1 MVTFTETLR
10 ADYRAQL
17 FEEVPSYLDF
27 ARTMILP
34 EGKSRGRS
42 MIMSDDSAQ
51 PNHPAQ
57 LCILAALDEGFQELD
72 IAKPVRD
79 GGTQVSLVPMFRRA
93 IKERQR
99 SLLCYPTMD
108 SSKDIWSTK
117 IQPTLDAYGGQE
129 ILQGGGSKG
138 GAARLVKLPDG
149 GEFML
154 RSAGG
159 RGQSGQAAVH
169 GDAIMLDE
177 LDDWEDE
184 ETILNMIKRVADS
197 PSMLVILIS
206 TVKSDTDSKILKRI
220 KLGTDSHLE
229 FPCVHCG
236 AFQRLLWSQM
246 NIVKATY
253 RCLHCPAEWSEA
265 DRRRSLRSWKRVDK
279 NPAAIALRKFSF
291 AWENLCSPLVT
302 MHSEIHGNAALPGYL
317 AALHQVEVLGDHSQ
331 MRSFTRDRLCAIYTA
346 DTQDEDGTNVVIDR
360 KYLSDRSMAHGWAVP
375 VVDLHPEKL
384 WSRYVTEVPT
394 EADQV
399 MVAVDVQGNRLYW
412 AAVAFNLAH
421 GSEWDIAWG
430 QERCRMRQVGNT
442 WEPEPWGP
450 GELLQTLDRTAAFI
464 ATVTQLPMIA
474 PMVDTRYETEEIAI
488 WLRRNRG
495 WRGVVGVDSIREP
508 AGEMEESESVLRDL
522 RGIPGLINYD
532 RQWLPRLGRYRVLT
546 TTAREMVHDGFRKSP
561 KEPGASLLPNGLPT
575 NDHYIGHLC
584 SHQLRRDPKTLREK
598 WVQVTKRDDHLDTR
612 SYIKARIKL
621 ACERHIREQN
631 MARRNSQPSAQQ
643 QAERNAELVRG
654 LIPRR

>member
-1 MVTFTETLR
+1 MVSFAITLR
-10 ADYRAQL
+10 ADYRSQL
-17 FEEVPSYLDF
+17 LEEVPSYFDF
-27 ARTMILP
+27 AKTMILP

-42 MIMSDDSAQ
+42 MLLAEDSAQ

-57 LCILAALDEGFQELD
+57 LCTLAALDAGYQEVVV
-72 IAKPVRD
+72 AKPVRD
-79 GGTQVSLVPMFRRA
+79 GGTQVALVPMFRRA
-93 IKERQR
+93 IKEKQR
-99 SLLCYPTMD
+99 SLLAYPTMD
-108 SSKDIWSTK
+108 SSKDIWGTK
-117 IQPTLDAYGGQE
+117 VGPTLEAYGGQE
-129 ILQGGGSKG
+129 ILDGGGSRG

-169 GDAIMLDE
+169 GDVIMLDE

-184 ETILNMIKRVADS
+184 ETILNMVKRVADS
-197 PSMLVILIS
+197 PSILVIYIS
-206 TVKSDTDSKILKRI
+206 TVKNDTDSKILKRLR
-220 KLGTDSHLE
+220 LGTDTHLE

-236 AFQRLLWSQM
+236 AFQRLVWLRV
-246 NIVKATY
+246 NLVKATY
-253 RCLHCPAEWSEA
+253 CCEHCPAEWSEA
-265 DRRRSLRSWKRVDK
+265 DRRASLRNWKRVDK
-279 NPAAIALRKFSF
+279 NPGAKAFSIS
-291 AWENLCSPLVT
+291 WTCLDSPLVT
-302 MHSEIHGNAALPGYL
+302 LHNEIHGTAALPGYL

-331 MRSFTRDRLCAIYTA
+331 MRSFKRDRLCQVYTD
-346 DTQDEDGTNVVIDR
+346 DTQDEDGTNIVIDR
-360 KYLSDRSMAHGWAVP
+360 KYLSDRSMAFGWAVP

-384 WSRYVTEVPT
+384 WSRYVTEVPA
-394 EADQV
+394 EAEQV

-412 AAVAFNLAH
+412 DAVAFNMV

-430 QERCRMRQVGNT
+430 QERCRMHQVGNT

-450 GELLQTLDRTAAFI
+450 GDLIQTLDRTAAFI
-464 ATVTQLPMIA
+464 ATITTLPMIA

-488 WLRRNRG
+488 WLKNNRS

-508 AGEMEESESVLRDL
+508 AGEMEETAEIIRDL

-532 RQWLPRLGRYRVLT
+532 RQWQPRLGRYRVLT
-546 TTAREMVHDGFRKSP
+546 TAARELVHDGFRKSP
-561 KEPGASLLPNGLPT
+561 GEPGASLLPNGLPT

-584 SHQLRRDPKTLREK
+584 SHQLRRDPKTLKVK

-621 ACERHIREQN
+621 ACERFIKEQKRARSMSSQQLIADHQAQRN
-631 MARRNSQPSAQQ
+631 MEIIKGR
-643 QAERNAELVRG
+643 
-654 LIPRR
+654 